1 MGHLVETCIKP
12 GGKMAGHSLE
22 EAQAAQRTT
31 SVKACNTKDNT
42 ASAHVAAA
50 TTDSTTMSSIASVPS
65 TAAPTPLA
73 SPSPAPTTNP
83 ASIQLNGVTYY
94 SGQITTQAAMDMTT
108 EDTHTSWAGTVVH
121 PDNWGFHAYLVVNDA
136 PRVGVDWGSFSCPV
150 TISQDDICPAMYSIS
165 HPPVNVDTSLFAFN
179 TAATCHMSLVQ
190 LDFKT
195 LWPISKY
202 PVKGLGG
209 ATVYA
214 VGIGE
219 INLRIVKG
227 CSITLHDVLFI
238 PASTI
243 HLISVLTLNRSANLT
258 THFDFTVTPVGSQTT
273 AVHVTGVDPITI
285 RQSLYRARYG
295 RSLAKDKVELSNTC
309 NLYFLSI
316 PSLHVT
322 HSKPSTGAAF
332 YSSTIPNVETWHRR
346 LGHCNV
352 RTVINMAQNRTIK
365 DMGFGPEYAGGIKGY

>member
-1 MGHLVETCIKP
+1 MSSNPGFCSTHVTQRIHEENKLLRHHEEQGLQPGIPGVTALALVGKPRSCRVCSNCKAMGHLVETCIKP
-12 GGKMAGHSLE
+12 GGKMASRSLE

-31 SVKACNTKDNT
+31 SVKARNTKDNT

-50 TTDSTTMSSIASVPS
+50 TTDSTTTSSITSVPS
-65 TAAPTPLA
+65 TAAPTP

-83 ASIQLNGVTYY
+83 ISIQLNGVTYY
-94 SGQITTQAAMDMTT
+94 PGQITTQAAMDTTT

-121 PDNWGFHAYLVVNDA
+121 PDNWGFHAYLAVNDA
-136 PRVGVDWGSFSCPV
+136 PHAGIDWGSFSCPV
-150 TISQDDICPAMYSIS
+150 TISQDDICPATYSIS

-179 TAATCHMSLVQ
+179 TAATCHISPVQ

-214 VGIGE
+214 IGIGE

-243 HLISVLTLNRSANLT
+243 CLISVLTLNWSANLT
-258 THFDFTVTPVGSQTT
+258 THFDSNSCWVTNNS
-273 AVHVTGVDPITI
+273 
-285 RQSLYRARYG
+285 
-295 RSLAKDKVELSNTC
+295 
-309 NLYFLSI
+309 
-316 PSLHVT
+316 
-322 HSKPSTGAAF
+322 GAC
-332 YSSTIPNVETWHRR
+332 HRR
-346 LGHCNV
+346 RSDN
-352 RTVINMAQNRTIK
+352 N
-365 DMGFGPEYAGGIKGY
+365 